1 MGLWLLSYTE
11 RNVAVIID
19 AESLIHARLRAAV
32 DGLCRAAPFD
42 EGFPVDPKFAS
53 RIPTDFI
60 GRKLSRDDT
69 MDLFKTLSIET
80 PKPDMSDQSEV
91 LAA

>member
-11 RNVAVIID
+11 RSVAVIIE
-19 AESLIHARLRAAV
+19 AESLVHARLRAAV
-32 DGLCRAAPFD
+32 DGLCRAALFD
-42 EGFPVDPKFAS
+42 EGFPVEPKFAS
-53 RIPTDFI
+53 RIPKDFI

-69 MDLFKTLSIET
+69 INLFKTLSLET
-80 PKPDMSDQSEV
+80 PKPDMIDQGEV